1 MAPNDTLPTTVQQW
15 AIQEEVRISISLIEA
30 GLGHLQRIDGANDFY
45 HLPMLLLASG
55 FERLMKTIIC
65 FSHLRQTGSYPPQK
79 FFHSDRQG
87 HNLVRLLDDI
97 VSQCFRPAYLDRPA
111 AADDVDYLRTD
122 PRLRKL
128 IEILSDFGQ
137 AARYY
142 HLDIVLKRKL
152 ETDSPEQTWQQLEL
166 DVLRDDGPDWLEQLK
181 PPVNLTNVYQKIT
194 NDLVVRFERFARAL
208 VRLFT
213 IGDLGDEA
221 LRLTGTIKPFLFS
234 GEEYLGKRDY
244 SQDFRT

>member
-1 MAPNDTLPTTVQQW
+1 
-15 AIQEEVRISISLIEA
+15 
-30 GLGHLQRIDGANDFY
+30 
-45 HLPMLLLASG
+45 
-55 FERLMKTIIC
+55 MKTIIC
-65 FSHLRQTGSYPPQK
+65 FNQLRQTGRYPPQK

-97 VSQCFRPAYLDRPA
+97 VSQCFRPAYVNRPD
-111 AADDVDYLRTD
+111 AADDVDYLRAD
-122 PRLRKL
+122 SRLRKL
-128 IEILSDFGQ
+128 IQILTDFGH

-166 DVLRDDGPDWLEQLK
+166 DVLREDGPDWLEQLK
-181 PPVNLTNVYQKIT
+181 PPANLTNVYQKIT

-221 LRLTGTIKPFLFS
+221 LRLTGTIKPFLILRD
-234 GEEYLGKRDY
+234 GYLGNRDY
-244 SQDFRT
+244 SKDVCGYG